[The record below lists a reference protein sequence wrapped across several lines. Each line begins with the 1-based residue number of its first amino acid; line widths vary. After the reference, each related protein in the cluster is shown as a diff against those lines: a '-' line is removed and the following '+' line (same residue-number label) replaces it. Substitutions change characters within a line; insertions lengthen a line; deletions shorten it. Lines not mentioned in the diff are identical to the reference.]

1 MKAGNPKL
9 AFDWANDRP
18 AAVAEIKA
26 ALAAAQGNVCGAAEA
41 LKIHRR
47 TLYRYFDEE
56 PGLAPVH
63 EPGDGPP
70 QRRTRAL
77 P

>member
-1 MKAGNPKL
+1 MRPGNPRL

-18 AAVAEIKA
+18 AARAAIRA
-26 ALAAAQGNVCGAAEA
+26 ALATAEGNVCGAAEA
-41 LKIHRR
+41 LGIHRR

-56 PGLAPVH
+56 PELAPVH
-63 EPGDGPP
+63 EPGAGPP
-70 QRRTRAL
+70 QRRQ